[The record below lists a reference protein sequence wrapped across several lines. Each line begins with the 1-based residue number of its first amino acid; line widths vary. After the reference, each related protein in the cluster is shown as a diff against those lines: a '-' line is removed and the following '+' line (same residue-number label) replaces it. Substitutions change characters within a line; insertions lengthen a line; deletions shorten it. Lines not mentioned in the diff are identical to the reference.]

1 MNPVMPLS
9 HGLIFAAALFA
20 IGLFGV
26 MARRDFL
33 FMLIS
38 LELMMNAAALAFV
51 LAGAKYAVADGQVML
66 IFILTLAA
74 AEVAIGLA
82 ILLRFYHVHGHLDGD
97 RAREM
102 RG

>member
-9 HGLIFAAALFA
+9 HGLIFSAALFA

-26 MARRDFL
+26 MARRDLL

-51 LAGAKYAVADGQVML
+51 FAGAKHAVADGQVML

-82 ILLRFYHVHGHLDGD
+82 ILLRFYHVHGHLDAD
-97 RAREM
+97 EAREM